1 MSERGPRQE
10 LGRLARISGEVRAA
24 SARWEVELQRTVL
37 QDGAAQPGDA
47 DVLDRLCRGVSVDCA
62 PPPAYGAPHFPEF
75 QAERRHRR
83 SASYDAGVAAAL
95 LVALG
100 VLALGLHATF
110 SPSEERSPAAPRL
123 IGPPPLLEHPPGSE
137 AERALAS
144 QARALAARGQD
155 VAEAEAWR
163 KLLERYPESVHRAR
177 ACASFRAGRGS
188 FVAVCSCSVAVGTL
202 R

>member
-62 PPPAYGAPHFPEF
+62 PPPAYDTRHFPEF
-75 QAERRHRR
+75 QAGPRHRR

-110 SPSEERSPAAPRL
+110 SPTEERSGSAPRL
-123 IGPPPLLEHPPGSE
+123 IGPPPLLEHPPDSE
-137 AERALAS
+137 SERALAS
-144 QARALAARGQD
+144 QARALAAFGQD
-155 VAEAEAWR
+155 VEEAEAWR
-163 KLLERYPESVHRAR
+163 KLLKRYPESVHRAH
-177 ACASFRAGRGS
+177 ASARLRELQGRP
-188 FVAVCSCSVAVGTL
+188 